1 MGCPVS
7 HLSCLNPKP
16 APHTHSQDLLE
27 HRSTELGALG
37 DSSPLQ
43 SKSARGAFLLQLLCD
58 YSERLGA
65 MLDGRHVELTTRELS
80 GGARVRYVFNELF
93 GRAMREQSSVRGVSD
108 EEVSTVIKNGAG
120 VTGNL
125 LVPQEPFELLVRRAI
140 TQLLPP
146 ALHCKEAVHEE
157 LLRIAEQACPHAA
170 ARFPALQRALAH
182 AVMDFIRSGAEPAE
196 RMIRHLVDCEHDYI
210 NCDHPEFIGGR
221 GAIRAVMQ
229 ERSIRT
235 SLSHKLDS
243 AADSALLPPPGK
255 ENAAAPAN
263 GAARGNRATPAVATA
278 EGGGKDSRA
287 SAAQNGHATMGLK
300 VCPPHATM
308 GV

>member
-1 MGCPVS
+1 MVS
-7 HLSCLNPKP
+7 NKPTHP
-16 APHTHSQDLLE
+16 APATPPPSQDLLE
-27 HRSTELGALG
+27 HRSTELAALG
-37 DSSPLQ
+37 DSSPLA

-108 EEVSTVIKNGAG
+108 EEVSTIIKNGAG

-235 SLSHKLDS
+235 SLSHRLDS
-243 AADSALLPPPGK
+243 ADSAAPPPGK

-263 GAARGNRATPAVATA
+263 GANRGNRSAPAIASA
-278 EGGGKDSRA
+278 EGGGKDGR
-287 SAAQNGHATMGLK
+287 AAQNGHATMGLK
-300 VCPPHATM
+300 V
-308 GV
+308 